1 MYERHFGLRERP
13 FSLLPDPGFMLLTR
27 QHGLAMTMLEYGLES
42 AAMISVL
49 TGEVGSGKTTLV
61 RHLLSRMTGAL
72 TVGLVNVTP
81 DGSSDLLQW
90 VALSLGLAAGP
101 VGPAA
106 IHQLLAQRLVDE
118 HRAGRRVLIILDEAQ
133 NLSPMRLEELRLLT
147 NLNVERRL
155 VLQLLLVGQPEL
167 RDALRAPGLRQFV
180 QRISVDYHLGPLD
193 DQDAQAY
200 VRHRLATAG
209 GVEALIEEAAVAEA
223 QAASGGI
230 PRLINQLCAMALVYA
245 YASGAACVDRST
257 MLRVIRDRLE
267 GGLFPVTAAA
277 GARREYVPAPLEPSC
292 H

>member
-1 MYERHFGLRERP
+1 MRGR
-13 FSLLPDPGFMLLTR
+13 
-27 QHGLAMTMLEYGLES
+27 
-42 AAMISVL
+42 
-49 TGEVGSGKTTLV
+49 TLNE
-61 RHLLSRMTGAL
+61 AF
-72 TVGLVNVTP
+72 
-81 DGSSDLLQW
+81 
-90 VALSLGLAAGP
+90 
-101 VGPAA
+101 
-106 IHQLLAQRLVDE
+106 
-118 HRAGRRVLIILDEAQ
+118 IILDEAQ